1 MKFNLIA
8 SLLAL
13 SALGSAWAQSGV
25 APPAAKAV
33 GDITTASGLVYHV
46 LVEGTGAAP
55 QANDGVTVH
64 YRGTLADGKE
74 FDSSYSRGEPST
86 FPLNGVIR
94 CWTEGLQRMKV
105 GGKSRLTC
113 PPAIAYGA
121 RGSGI
126 VIPPNATLTFEVE
139 LISISLY

>member
-1 MKFNLIA
+1 MKLKLCA
-8 SLLAL
+8 TVLAL
-13 SALGSAWAQSGV
+13 SFAGAGWAQSG
-25 APPAAKAV
+25 AAPAALKTPDDV
-33 GDITTASGLVYHV
+33 TTASGLVYHV
-46 LVEGTGAAP
+46 LVEGGGASPRAT
-55 QANDGVTVH
+55 DGVTVH

-74 FDSSYSRGEPST
+74 FDSSYSRGQPAT

-105 GGKSRLTC
+105 GGKARLTC
-113 PPAIAYGA
+113 PSQIAYGT
-121 RGSGI
+121 RGVDN

>member
-1 MKFNLIA
+1 LKLKFLA

-13 SALGSAWAQSGV
+13 SFAGAGWAQSGV
-25 APPAAKAV
+25 SPSAAKEPSDV
-33 GDITTASGLVYHV
+33 TTASGLVYHLV
-46 LVEGTGAAP
+46 VEGAGASPRAS
-55 QANDGVTVH
+55 DGVTVH

-74 FDSSYSRGEPST
+74 FDSSYSRGQPAT
-86 FPLNGVIR
+86 FPLNRVIR

-105 GGKSRLTC
+105 GGKARLTC
-113 PPAIAYGA
+113 PSQIAYGA
-121 RGSGI
+121 RGVDN

>member
-1 MKFNLIA
+1 MKPKFFA

-13 SALGSAWAQSGV
+13 SFAGAGWAQSGV
-25 APPAAKAV
+25 SPSAV
-33 GDITTASGLVYHV
+33 KEPSDITTASGLIYHV
-46 LVEGTGAAP
+46 VVEGAGASPRAS
-55 QANDGVTVH
+55 DGVTVH

-74 FDSSYSRGEPST
+74 FDSSYSRGQPAT
-86 FPLNGVIR
+86 FPLNRVIR

-105 GGKSRLTC
+105 GGKARLTC
-113 PPAIAYGA
+113 PSQIAYGA
-121 RGSGI
+121 RGVDN

>member
-1 MKFNLIA
+1 M
-8 SLLAL
+8 
-13 SALGSAWAQSGV
+13 
-25 APPAAKAV
+25 
-33 GDITTASGLVYHV
+33 YHV
-46 LVEGTGAAP
+46 IVEGAGAAP
-55 QANDGVTVH
+55 RAIDGVTVH

-74 FDSSYSRGEPST
+74 FDSSYSRGQPAT

-105 GGKSRLTC
+105 GGKARLTC
-113 PPAIAYGA
+113 PSQIAYGA
-121 RGSGI
+121 RGVDN